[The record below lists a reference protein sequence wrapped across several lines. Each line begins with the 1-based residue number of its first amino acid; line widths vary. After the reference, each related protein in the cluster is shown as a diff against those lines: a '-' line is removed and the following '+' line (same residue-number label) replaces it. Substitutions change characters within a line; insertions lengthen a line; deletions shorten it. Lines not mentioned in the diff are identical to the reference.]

1 MKKIYHLIQFIIIFT
16 LFKIFKLIGYRASS
30 NLGNFIGINFG
41 SLFRSKKLIIDNL
54 EKAKIDKKLNHNKI
68 AKNVLGNY
76 GRIFSEYMFL
86 KYFKNDKLMKK
97 SFLFQDTLIIL
108 N

>member
-1 MKKIYHLIQFIIIFT
+1 MKKIYHLIQFIFIFT
-16 LFKIFKLIGYRASS
+16 LFNIFKLIGYRASS

-54 EKAKIDKKLNHNKI
+54 EKAKIDKKLNHNRI
-68 AKNVLGNY
+68 ANTVLGNY

-86 KYFKNDKLMKK
+86 KYFKNDKLA
-97 SFLFQDTLIIL
+97 LIK
-108 N
+108 